1 MAADTVNNGTDTAPM
16 ASASAATSTNNR
28 GSNVLFFP
36 SSKIKLLHQRTS
48 LSLAYDSKR
57 GWGYQGETAMYIV
70 AIDAKPN
77 DNPTSKD
84 GNATTMGASKD
95 IINSNADDSGTR
107 ESDNMA
113 PANDNASSKTK
124 SGCCAT
130 SLDGDGKSTI
140 ELALHLR
147 DGCCHV
153 DSVDIFCPA
162 VISRPATT
170 TTSTSTDERN
180 NEMDVD
186 EEEAPTTATTAS
198 ATMINETSQ
207 DHQQQQHRLRPL
219 PQRSITFAHL
229 DPLSIFMTRPSPAA
243 STLMG
248 AVGLHLGEDDG
259 GSSGRGEK
267 NNGNGTATTKDDV
280 KQQRKTITEARTRRY
295 EADAHAIRGTK
306 GMTYSLRAA
315 SISSALGELRINI
328 APSTNVMTNLRP
340 PGSEAEAYKCWRDD
354 LQLSSS
360 TRGATA
366 TTAPAGETAQGGME
380 GKANAHMIRHR
391 CHKRREVRLDQIAKS
406 LAEATA
412 TSSTSLSRSTSKNNT
427 NATNKEEEEEET
439 KIIWPLSAGM
449 KIIVRFSMSRHSSS
463 STLFNPR
470 LHLGGINFIAPPP
483 RKGGDPAMNNH
494 PCLSTPHV
502 YTTSGTHGDHQGVR
516 SWLPTLDS
524 ASPKHRASHEL
535 LIKVTSTKDEGLW
548 PVASGEDFGYNLSV
562 SHPILLQLGKNEND
576 DDDDDTLRQLM
587 LKQEE
592 KINDEKKDA
601 IMMMTATL
609 YKKGVHE
616 AELAWN
622 ALEGKISDILGR
634 RHARFINE
642 FFYPD
647 DGSTISSG
655 TIPPSSALDS
665 SSSSSLPG
673 LNSEMMTQIMLHHKL
688 LRPTYVTA
696 IFSSLT
702 WLPCPSRSL
711 GFAVGPFATLFDPE
725 YFRLSP
731 EDDDDDDD
739 GDEDDDDHSDSERRR
754 RRLSMDGG
762 DDVIDS
768 EREVG
773 PSFLSSHPSLSLR
786 EMAHKL
792 GEGIRQLY
800 FAPRDDRRW
809 IHKDANDVFVFGK
822 LLDTGYCPQLQLR
835 PELSAAKLHERQQLE
850 GSFLAST
857 TGVPNRALSLMRD
870 VLALPAYRTSS
881 YTQIWIPY
889 AQWSG
894 DCCGGNMVGCPE
906 VGGCNPFLGGAI
918 MDSTLLPPPGMRLPY
933 YEGGKYLQF
942 LQARN
947 AIRGWVRSAL
957 PLGSNDDVGQ
967 GYLLCVI
974 ESFLMGL
981 YEKGHGAIGE
991 GGGKGSFFYTKRYA
1005 ISSGL
1010 NSPNLDFLPLVNIE
1024 DDEIIGG
1031 GLGAIAIG
1039 ACMLDFFLS
1048 DVIIIMSVLTEC

>member
-16 ASASAATSTNNR
+16 APASAATSTNNR

-70 AIDAKPN
+70 AIDAKPS
-77 DNPTSKD
+77 DNPTSKG
-84 GNATTMGASKD
+84 GNATTKGASKD

-124 SGCCAT
+124 SGCGAT

-180 NEMDVD
+180 NDMDLD

-207 DHQQQQHRLRPL
+207 DHQQQQHRLHPL

-267 NNGNGTATTKDDV
+267 NNGHDTATTKEDV

-295 EADAHAIRGTK
+295 EADAHATRGTK

-366 TTAPAGETAQGGME
+366 TTAPAGESAQGGME
-380 GKANAHMIRHR
+380 GKANAHMIRRR

-439 KIIWPLSAGM
+439 KKIWPLSAGM

-463 STLFNPR
+463 STLVNPR

-483 RKGGDPAMNNH
+483 RKGGRESANLF
-494 PCLSTPHV
+494 CILCSSEV
-502 YTTSGTHGDHQGVR
+502 VSVIAGT
-516 SWLPTLDS
+516 
-524 ASPKHRASHEL
+524 
-535 LIKVTSTKDEGLW
+535 
-548 PVASGEDFGYNLSV
+548 Y
-562 SHPILLQLGKNEND
+562 
-576 DDDDDTLRQLM
+576 
-587 LKQEE
+587 
-592 KINDEKKDA
+592 
-601 IMMMTATL
+601 IM
-609 YKKGVHE
+609 
-616 AELAWN
+616 
-622 ALEGKISDILGR
+622 
-634 RHARFINE
+634 
-642 FFYPD
+642 
-647 DGSTISSG
+647 
-655 TIPPSSALDS
+655 
-665 SSSSSLPG
+665 
-673 LNSEMMTQIMLHHKL
+673 
-688 LRPTYVTA
+688 
-696 IFSSLT
+696 
-702 WLPCPSRSL
+702 
-711 GFAVGPFATLFDPE
+711 E
-725 YFRLSP
+725 YY
-731 EDDDDDDD
+731 
-739 GDEDDDDHSDSERRR
+739 G
-754 RRLSMDGG
+754 
-762 DDVIDS
+762 
-768 EREVG
+768 
-773 PSFLSSHPSLSLR
+773 
-786 EMAHKL
+786 
-792 GEGIRQLY
+792 
-800 FAPRDDRRW
+800 
-809 IHKDANDVFVFGK
+809 
-822 LLDTGYCPQLQLR
+822 
-835 PELSAAKLHERQQLE
+835 
-850 GSFLAST
+850 
-857 TGVPNRALSLMRD
+857 
-870 VLALPAYRTSS
+870 
-881 YTQIWIPY
+881 
-889 AQWSG
+889 
-894 DCCGGNMVGCPE
+894 
-906 VGGCNPFLGGAI
+906 
-918 MDSTLLPPPGMRLPY
+918 
-933 YEGGKYLQF
+933 
-942 LQARN
+942 
-947 AIRGWVRSAL
+947 
-957 PLGSNDDVGQ
+957 
-967 GYLLCVI
+967 
-974 ESFLMGL
+974 
-981 YEKGHGAIGE
+981 
-991 GGGKGSFFYTKRYA
+991 
-1005 ISSGL
+1005 
-1010 NSPNLDFLPLVNIE
+1010 
-1024 DDEIIGG
+1024 
-1031 GLGAIAIG
+1031 
-1039 ACMLDFFLS
+1039 
-1048 DVIIIMSVLTEC
+1048 